1 MAELDLSLSDALT
14 DSVPQSGP
22 ESLVERDFV
31 AQLEAETFDDEIGET
46 VGKTDYIPLL
56 DNDDTR
62 ADSTLENGDQEAHGA
77 QKPASMAACMDSS
90 TSQTIPT
97 QMKDTSIID
106 FSQPAGM
113 GPALEVGAAPVS
125 AVKPSAVA
133 EPLQAAPPAG
143 SEAPKEHSPMRPEP
157 QAPRSPLDRSTGPL
171 LDSWPDPA
179 DCLPTDLPFT
189 PSVSTV
195 INRHAGHLAASPDD
209 APESWPGRES
219 SAYAGG
225 DEREG
230 EGSDRK
236 QRKKKKRQHKDDGFY
251 EHPNSRGRS
260 EMQGE
265 NLPPTEDF
273 YHRIGPRRDRGDGGW
288 EEQLGKS
295 GGKGKRGKNRKKIP
309 DEWGVASDAT
319 PAGGAEITAEE
330 VVNLGS
336 STHFE
341 ASFENPSQSSWME
354 ELNKNDDLIH
364 PPLAEGLFSH
374 TADNISPLVLKSE
387 LKATAPPFT
396 MPVTPHTGAVGSSSM
411 VTDSADPFDLL
422 MDAGDSSFGNSSQSF
437 TPFSVG
443 NEGGDM
449 VDSGM
454 FDNSCSFQ
462 ESSDTS
468 AFSPASQ
475 PSPEVLASAPPISP
489 SDASWLLNNSHPG
502 GNSELFDYS
511 DISASAN
518 SVPLSLALDTPSP
531 APLRSPK
538 TTAPD
543 SQSKDGKQ
551 KVAKS
556 PTFPD
561 EKTCSLTESPAADQS
576 PPPALSPLGSGLNP
590 AAKPFFPSFA
600 DPIEEPQVV
609 APVVEEQKD
618 HKPTP
623 SKTEEKLE
631 EQKKPD
637 LLVKPEDKSVKV
649 EFSTD
654 TTPVKMEK
662 EQSGTAEVEK
672 KKESVEKEKVEEKVK
687 EESVKEK
694 AVEKVKEESVKE
706 KEKVV
711 EKAGVKVTEQEKVEK
726 VSKVEEPAAAV
737 VQTKKVETAEKV
749 EKVTSVED
757 KKEKPLVEDKVEN
770 TSTEKKEQQHTGD
783 VAKSPEQKST
793 PVKLDSGFDKV
804 EKTADAAT
812 PFEQHGGGPKTEN
825 GSEKVKEEEKVEK
838 SSVKP
843 VEKFSEKPIEK
854 SSEKTVEKSSEK
866 SVEKFSEK
874 PIEKSSEKMVEKS
887 SEKPVEKSSEKPEE
901 KFSEKPE
908 EKATK
913 KSEAEEKAKVEKK
926 SAALKEDKKE
936 KAAKADT
943 GAKKAKPTTNGSSAA
958 TSKDLA
964 DKKTKPST
972 GATKPI
978 AATKTRLSAAT
989 ANGSTAAAPAKRT
1002 TSSTTAATSISDR
1015 KSATLKAPSTATAA
1029 TKRPST
1035 TPASRPSSTAATREV
1050 KPKPTTEKRPLVPKA
1065 TTVTSSQTSAAKNG
1079 TTAAS
1084 KTSTSTRTTASAR
1097 PASTATKKPLA
1108 SKTDGKPG
1116 EEKKTGTPRASAADA
1131 SKPKT
1136 TTTTTTTAARS
1147 STATTTTTRT
1157 RPVASKP
1164 STPSSTTAPEKKPTV
1179 PRTSRTATASST
1191 TLTTSKTTARPGT
1204 APDIRNVRSKI
1215 GSTDNMKHQPG
1226 GGKVSAALHSR
1237 GVASKDT
1244 TQGKVQI
1251 VSKKLDFSHVS
1262 ARLGSKDNM
1271 KHVPGGGNVQ
1281 ILNKKV
1287 DLSKV
1292 TSKCGSKDNIKHK
1305 PGGGDVKIES
1315 RKVNFKEKAQSK
1327 VGSMDNV
1334 SHSPGGGNVKAE
1346 GSQETT
1352 QGEGTPSSG
1361 TPAPGSEPGQ
1371 VGNSPAQE
1379 NGLKE
1384 GIPCET
1390 EGLKESQVLDSCIPE
1405 TN

>member
-113 GPALEVGAAPVS
+113 GPAIEVGAAPVS

-133 EPLQAAPPAG
+133 EPQQVAPPAG

-157 QAPRSPLDRSTGPL
+157 QAPRSPQDRSAGAL

-179 DCLPTDLPFT
+179 DSLPTDLPFT

-195 INRHAGHLAASPDD
+195 INRHAGHLAASPDEV
-209 APESWPGRES
+209 PESWPGRES

-309 DEWGVASDAT
+309 DEWGVVPDAT
-319 PAGGAEITAEE
+319 PIGGSEITAE
-330 VVNLGS
+330 VVVDLGS

-354 ELNKNDDLIH
+354 ELNKSDDLVQ

-374 TADNISPLVLKSE
+374 TADNVSPLVLKSE

-396 MPVTPHTGAVGSSSM
+396 MPVTPHTGAVGSSTM
-411 VTDSADPFDLL
+411 VTDSADPFDLP

-462 ESSDTS
+462 ESSEQQMLDTS
-468 AFSPASQ
+468 PFSPASQ

-489 SDASWLLNNSHPG
+489 SDASWLLNNSHTDS
-502 GNSELFDYS
+502 NSELFDYS
-511 DISASAN
+511 DISSSAI

-561 EKTCSLTESPAADQS
+561 EKKCSLTESPGAGQS
-576 PPPALSPLGSGLNP
+576 PPPVLSPLGSGLNP

-600 DPIEEPQVV
+600 DPIEEPPVV

-618 HKPTP
+618 QKSTP
-623 SKTEEKLE
+623 SKTEEKLD
-631 EQKKPD
+631 EQKPN
-637 LLVKPEDKSVKV
+637 LFGKPEDKSVKV
-649 EFSTD
+649 EFSAD

-662 EQSGTAEVEK
+662 EQSSTAEMDK
-672 KKESVEKEKVEEKVK
+672 KNESIERDKGDEKVK
-687 EESVKEK
+687 EEDVKEK
-694 AVEKVKEESVKE
+694 PMEKVKEGSVKE
-706 KEKVV
+706 KEKVM
-711 EKAGVKVTEQEKVEK
+711 EKAEVKVTEQEKVKENEKTEK
-726 VSKVEEPAAAV
+726 VKEVRKVEQPAPV
-737 VQTKKVETAEKV
+737 VAESKKVETAEKE
-749 EKVTSVED
+749 EKVEV
-757 KKEKPLVEDKVEN
+757 KKEKPLVENQVEDK
-770 TSTEKKEQQHTGD
+770 STEKKCVEEQKRTCD
-783 VAKSPEQKST
+783 TVKSMEQKST
-793 PVKLDSGFDKV
+793 PVKLDTSFDQGDQ
-804 EKTADAAT
+804 EKTADVAVPVA
-812 PFEQHGGGPKTEN
+812 QHVAGPKKEN
-825 GSEKVKEEEKVEK
+825 GSEKVTGQEK
-838 SSVKP
+838 
-843 VEKFSEKPIEK
+843 
-854 SSEKTVEKSSEK
+854 
-866 SVEKFSEK
+866 
-874 PIEKSSEKMVEKS
+874 VEKS
-887 SEKPVEKSSEKPEE
+887 SEKPVETVSEKQVVKSSEKPVATSSEKLVEKSSEKLVEKSSEKPEE
-901 KFSEKPE
+901 KVSKKIEPE
-908 EKATK
+908 EKG
-913 KSEAEEKAKVEKK
+913 KVEKK
-926 SAALKEDKKE
+926 STAPKEDKKE
-936 KAAKADT
+936 KVAKADT
-943 GAKKAKPTTNGSSAA
+943 SAKKAKPATNGSSTA
-958 TSKDLA
+958 TSKDVA
-964 DKKTKPST
+964 DKKAKPAT
-972 GATKPI
+972 GAAKLS
-978 AATKTRLSAAT
+978 AATKTRPSAAT
-989 ANGSTAAAPAKRT
+989 ANGSTAAAPAKRP
-1002 TSSTTAATSISDR
+1002 TSSTTTTTSISDR
-1015 KSATLKAPSTATAA
+1015 KSATLKAPSTTTAA

-1035 TPASRPSSTAATREV
+1035 TPTSRPSSTAATREV

-1065 TTVTSSQTSAAKNG
+1065 TTVTSSQNSAAKNG

-1084 KTSTSTRTTASAR
+1084 KTSTSARTTASAR

-1116 EEKKTGTPRASAADA
+1116 EEKKTGTLRASAADA

-1136 TTTTTTTAARS
+1136 TTTAARS
-1147 STATTTTTRT
+1147 STSTTTTTRT
-1157 RPVASKP
+1157 RPVAAKP
-1164 STPSSTTAPEKKPTV
+1164 STPSSTTGPEKKPTV
-1179 PRTSRTATASST
+1179 PRTSRTSTTSST
-1191 TLTTSKTTARPGT
+1191 TLTTSKTTTRPGT

-1215 GSTDNMKHQPG
+1215 GSTDNIKHQPG

-1315 RKVNFKEKAQSK
+1315 RKVNFKDKAQSK

-1384 GIPCET
+1384 GIACES

>member
-113 GPALEVGAAPVS
+113 GPAIEVGAAPVS

-133 EPLQAAPPAG
+133 EPQQVAPPAG

-157 QAPRSPLDRSTGPL
+157 QAPRSPQDRSAGAL

-179 DCLPTDLPFT
+179 DSLPTDLPFT

-195 INRHAGHLAASPDD
+195 INRHAGHLAASPDEV
-209 APESWPGRES
+209 PESWPGRES

-309 DEWGVASDAT
+309 DEWGVVPDAT
-319 PAGGAEITAEE
+319 PIGGSEITAE
-330 VVNLGS
+330 VVVDLGS

-354 ELNKNDDLIH
+354 ELNKSDDLVQ

-374 TADNISPLVLKSE
+374 TADNVSPLVLKSE

-396 MPVTPHTGAVGSSSM
+396 MPVTPHTGAVGSSTM
-411 VTDSADPFDLL
+411 VTDSADPFDLP

-462 ESSDTS
+462 ESSEQQMLDTS
-468 AFSPASQ
+468 PFSPASQ

-489 SDASWLLNNSHPG
+489 SDASWLLNNSHTDS
-502 GNSELFDYS
+502 NSELFDYS
-511 DISASAN
+511 DISSSAI

-561 EKTCSLTESPAADQS
+561 EKKCSLTESPGAGQS
-576 PPPALSPLGSGLNP
+576 PPPVLSPLGSGLNP

-600 DPIEEPQVV
+600 DPIEEPPVV

-618 HKPTP
+618 QKSTP
-623 SKTEEKLE
+623 SKTEEKLD
-631 EQKKPD
+631 EQKPN
-637 LLVKPEDKSVKV
+637 LFGKPEDKSVKV
-649 EFSTD
+649 EFSAD

-662 EQSGTAEVEK
+662 EQSSTAEMDK
-672 KKESVEKEKVEEKVK
+672 KNESIERDKGDEKVK
-687 EESVKEK
+687 EEDVKEK
-694 AVEKVKEESVKE
+694 PMEKVKEGSVKE
-706 KEKVV
+706 KEKVM
-711 EKAGVKVTEQEKVEK
+711 EKAEVKVTEQEKVKENEKTEK
-726 VSKVEEPAAAV
+726 VKEVRKVEQPAPV
-737 VQTKKVETAEKV
+737 VAESKKVETAEKE
-749 EKVTSVED
+749 EKVEV
-757 KKEKPLVEDKVEN
+757 KKEKPLVENQVEDK
-770 TSTEKKEQQHTGD
+770 STEKKCVEEQKRTCD
-783 VAKSPEQKST
+783 TVKSMEQKST
-793 PVKLDSGFDKV
+793 PVKLDTSFDQGDQ
-804 EKTADAAT
+804 EKTADVAVPVA
-812 PFEQHGGGPKTEN
+812 QHVAGPKKEN
-825 GSEKVKEEEKVEK
+825 GSEKVTGQEK
-838 SSVKP
+838 
-843 VEKFSEKPIEK
+843 
-854 SSEKTVEKSSEK
+854 
-866 SVEKFSEK
+866 
-874 PIEKSSEKMVEKS
+874 VEKS
-887 SEKPVEKSSEKPEE
+887 SEKPVETVSEKQVVKSSEKPVATSSEKLVEKSSEKLVEKSSEKPEE
-901 KFSEKPE
+901 KVSKKIEPE
-908 EKATK
+908 EKG
-913 KSEAEEKAKVEKK
+913 KVEKK
-926 SAALKEDKKE
+926 STAPKEDKKE
-936 KAAKADT
+936 KVAKADT
-943 GAKKAKPTTNGSSAA
+943 SAKKAKPATNGSSTA
-958 TSKDLA
+958 TSKDVA
-964 DKKTKPST
+964 DKK
-972 GATKPI
+972 A
-978 AATKTRLSAAT
+978 
-989 ANGSTAAAPAKRT
+989 
-1002 TSSTTAATSISDR
+1002 
-1015 KSATLKAPSTATAA
+1015 
-1029 TKRPST
+1029 
-1035 TPASRPSSTAATREV
+1035 
-1050 KPKPTTEKRPLVPKA
+1050 KPTTEKRPLVPKA
-1065 TTVTSSQTSAAKNG
+1065 TTVTSSQNSAAKNG

-1084 KTSTSTRTTASAR
+1084 KTSTSARTTASAR

-1116 EEKKTGTPRASAADA
+1116 EEKKTGTLRASAADA

-1136 TTTTTTTAARS
+1136 TTTAARS
-1147 STATTTTTRT
+1147 STSTTTTTRT
-1157 RPVASKP
+1157 RPVAAKP
-1164 STPSSTTAPEKKPTV
+1164 STPSSTTGPEKKPTV
-1179 PRTSRTATASST
+1179 PRTSRTSTTSST
-1191 TLTTSKTTARPGT
+1191 TLTTSKTTTRPGT

-1215 GSTDNMKHQPG
+1215 GSTDNIKHQPG

-1315 RKVNFKEKAQSK
+1315 RKVNFKDKAQSK

-1384 GIPCET
+1384 GIACES

-1405 TN
+1405 TSI